1 MALRPR
7 PSLLFS
13 YNSDFNP
20 NATSAKNSNAS
31 RFKETTE
38 RSKFKKSSSPTSSP
52 AALLLLLFEDD
63 TKISHADLTIP
74 PSGFA
79 SANACTPQSF
89 KMFSL
94 KALKTPTKTSTFV
107 VVFRV
112 RSYCVKCF
120 RKMSYSFFF
129 SSLASIRRRLTR
141 LRDTS
146 FLPNDPSELTHFT
159 ILGTSGI
166 LFTVTVCSLLVDV
179 LNSSFS
185 YLFNRLR
192 ISSSFALKLSLELAA
207 AVSRRD
213 DDDGSSSSSSPP
225 LKSSFPSDCI
235 TIALRFALKY
245 ASISSLIHSFPS
257 MSLQSAAIL
266 RNVASPLI
274 FLMVLWKIF
283 NSLFVDFRTTVVK
296 IATTG
301 LLLKLLLLLLLS
313 SSSKP
318 SSTSPPPPPLNCF
331 PSSESSRRSA

>member
-38 RSKFKKSSSPTSSP
+38 RSTFKKSSSPTSSP

-74 PSGFA
+74 LSGFA

-129 SSLASIRRRLTR
+129 SSLASIRRRRRR

-166 LFTVTVCSLLVDV
+166 LFTVTVCLLLVDV

-207 AVSRRD
+207 AASRRD

-301 LLLKLLLLLLLS
+301 LLLKLLLLFLS

-318 SSTSPPPPPLNCF
+318 SSASPPSPLNCF

>member
-129 SSLASIRRRLTR
+129 SSLASIGRRLTR

-166 LFTVTVCSLLVDV
+166 LFTVTVCLLLVDV

-207 AVSRRD
+207 AASRRD

-301 LLLKLLLLLLLS
+301 LLLKRLLLLLLLP

-318 SSTSPPPPPLNCF
+318 SLTSPPLPLRF